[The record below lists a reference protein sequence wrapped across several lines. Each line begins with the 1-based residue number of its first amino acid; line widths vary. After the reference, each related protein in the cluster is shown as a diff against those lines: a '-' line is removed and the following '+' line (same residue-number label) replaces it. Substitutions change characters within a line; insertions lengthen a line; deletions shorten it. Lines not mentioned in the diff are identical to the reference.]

1 MFALAIIRLS
11 MGASFCVKNVFE
23 NYNHEDLRYAL
34 HLKFPYFPTFSRYF
48 LKYNNMVYHFYTF
61 LITNKVYHSFTQ
73 KSGFTEAIKQKKS
86 VKVYLPPP
94 NGHGDCA
101 TDLEGK

>member
-1 MFALAIIRLS
+1 M
-11 MGASFCVKNVFE
+11 
-23 NYNHEDLRYAL
+23 
-34 HLKFPYFPTFSRYF
+34 
-48 LKYNNMVYHFYTF
+48 
-61 LITNKVYHSFTQ
+61 YHSFKQ